1 MDGEPAEVRDP
12 AAPVALLE
20 LHHPGELPVL
30 LDHED
35 AELGRL
41 TQGAL
46 DPLERRLAPFRPDR
60 GEERRD
66 LLVVDEGGDE
76 VGVGRLGP
84 RMTPSASTTSPRT
97 KIASCAGVFVLGFVS
112 RR

>member
-1 MDGEPAEVRDP
+1 MVAEVEENVTLELAGRIVGDPAAAEVRVDGEPAEVRDP

-41 TQGAL
+41 THGAL
-46 DPLERRLAPFRPDR
+46 DPLERRLAPFRPDG

-66 LLVVDEGGDE
+66 LLVVER
-76 VGVGRLGP
+76 GR
-84 RMTPSASTTSPRT
+84 RR
-97 KIASCAGVFVLGFVS
+97 S
-112 RR
+112 RRLPALRDE